1 MPIYNAPLRDLRFV
15 YNELFDSA
23 DLQQLDGFE
32 EASPDLVE
40 AVLEEAGRFCEN
52 EILPLN
58 QSGDCEGCTFEN
70 GEVHVPNGFK
80 QAYDAYYENGYGTI
94 TAPVE
99 YGGQGLPKT
108 LGFMLEEILCSTN
121 MSFGMYPGLTEGA
134 CRALEQFGSEEL
146 KQTYLEKMIAGQWS
160 GVMCL
165 TESHCG
171 TDLGLIR
178 TKAEPDVEDADV
190 YRLSGSKIF
199 ISAGEHDMTE
209 NIIYLVLARTPGAPE
224 GIRGISLF
232 LVPKFNVN
240 AEGEIAERNGVSC
253 GSIEHKMGIHAN
265 STCVINF
272 DNAQG
277 YLVGELH
284 KGMPAMFVMM
294 NTARLG
300 VGMQGLGISEIA
312 YQNAVDYA
320 RNRLQGRA
328 LKGAAQPDKPADPL
342 TVHPDVRRMLL
353 TMRAYTE
360 GNRALNIWVARSLDI
375 AAKSADTQQKEDAEA
390 FVALMTPIVKSFMT
404 DCGSDIANM
413 GLQVFGGH
421 GYISEWGMEQYVRD
435 ARIAQIYEG
444 TNGIQA
450 LDLVGRKMPEK
461 MGRNLR
467 PFFHEVSAY
476 LEEKAHDDR
485 DEMQPLIMGLAKSFG
500 RLQVVTGWIAQKGLK
515 NPEEGAAAATDYLR
529 MFALVALGYM
539 WLRMADIA
547 LEQRDGDESVFYQ
560 AKLDTARFYCA
571 RLLPQTGALMS
582 AIMSG
587 SASMMGFNEAAF

>member
-1 MPIYNAPLRDLRFV
+1 MPVYNAPLRDLRFV
-15 YNELFDSA
+15 YNELFEGA
-23 DLQQLDGFE
+23 DLQQLEGFE
-32 EASPDLVE
+32 EVSPDLVA
-40 AVLEEAGRFCEN
+40 AVLEEAGHFFEK

-58 QSGDCEGCTFEN
+58 PVGDREGCTFDN
-70 GEVHVPNGFK
+70 GEVHVPDGFK
-80 QAYDAYYENGYGTI
+80 RAYDAYYENGYGTI
-94 TAPVE
+94 TAPLE

-108 LGFMLEEILCSTN
+108 LGFMLEEMLSSAN
-121 MSFGMYPGLTEGA
+121 MAFSMYPGLTEGA
-134 CRALEQFGSEEL
+134 CRALEKFGSGKL
-146 KQTYLEKMIAGQWS
+146 KQTYLEKMITGQWS

-165 TESHCG
+165 TEAHCG

-178 TKAEPDVEDADV
+178 TRAEPLDEA
-190 YRLSGSKIF
+190 YELNGSKIF

-209 NIIYLVLARTPGAPE
+209 NIIYLVLARTPDAPE

-232 LVPKFNVN
+232 LVPKFNVT
-240 AEGEIAERNGVSC
+240 ESGEIADRNGVSC
-253 GSIEHKMGIHAN
+253 GSIEHKMGIHGN
-265 STCVINF
+265 STCTINF
-272 DNAQG
+272 DNARG
-277 YLVGELH
+277 YRVGELH
-284 KGMPAMFVMM
+284 KGMQAMFVMM

-360 GNRALNIWVARSLDI
+360 GNRALSLWVARALDI
-375 AAKSADTQQKEDAEA
+375 ADRSIDQQQREDAEA
-390 FVALMTPIVKSFMT
+390 FVALMTPVVKAFMT
-404 DCGSDIANM
+404 DCGSEIANM
-413 GLQVFGGH
+413 GLQVLGGH
-421 GYISEWGMEQYVRD
+421 GYIAEWGMEQYVRD

-467 PFFHEVSAY
+467 PFFHEVSTY
-476 LEEKAHDDR
+476 LEEKGHDGH
-485 DEMQPLIMGLAKSFG
+485 DELQPLIRALAKSFG
-500 RLQVVTGWIAQKGLK
+500 RLQVVTGWIAQQGLK

-529 MFALVALGYM
+529 LFALVALGYM

-547 LEQRDGDESVFYQ
+547 LDKRGGDESVFYQ

-571 RLLPQTGALMS
+571 RLLPQTGSLMS

-587 SASMMGFNEAAF
+587 SGSLMDFDEAAF